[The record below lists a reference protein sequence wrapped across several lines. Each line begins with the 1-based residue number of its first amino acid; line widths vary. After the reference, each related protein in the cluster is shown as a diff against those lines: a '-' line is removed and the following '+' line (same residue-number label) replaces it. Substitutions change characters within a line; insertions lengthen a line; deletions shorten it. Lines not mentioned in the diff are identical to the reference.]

1 VGEGWTLQDLTAE
14 MARRGD
20 HPAVVS
26 VRASVVSVE
35 SHADLAE
42 ATQRLAGGMLAAGLR
57 SGDPVVILGP
67 NSLAWIVVRLAL
79 GLAGAL
85 PVPLDDVGSREETA
99 AQVRQSG
106 ARWAF
111 AAEGHVPLLKSS
123 LPPESRLFLLDGG
136 EGRAGVE
143 LPGWRGLLA
152 AELGPLPKVD
162 PESPAVL
169 VYTSGTTGAAK
180 SFTLSYRNLW
190 ANVGAI
196 AAARVIGSD
205 DRLLLPLPLHH
216 IYPQVVGLLTPLAS
230 GATVLLP
237 EGASGPQIAQ
247 ALALGGATGVVGVPR
262 LYAALL
268 DAIEARIRGRGRVAA
283 AFFQGVLRLSIWARR
298 RLGLDLGH
306 ILFRPVRARL
316 GPRLRLLVSGGA
328 RIEPELAWRL
338 VGLGFELR
346 SGYGL
351 AETASTFTGNLPGR
365 ERLGSEGRPF
375 QGGELRIA
383 GPDQTGHGEIELRG
397 PSLFSGYRDNDAA
410 NREAFTADGW
420 FRTGDLGRLDAD
432 GFLHVVGRVKE
443 QIVLGGGKKVDAERL
458 ETLYGHSRFIREIAV
473 LERGGA
479 LVGLVNPDLEAV
491 RTAGLTRVEDAVRVA
506 LREQA
511 VDLAPWERLAGFA
524 IVAVPLPRTRL
535 GKYRRFLLPAI
546 YEAAL
551 TGRPRAPTPLSPAD
565 EVLLAMPRAQAALD
579 FLRERYPG
587 RASDLDSSL
596 ALDLGLDSLEWMS
609 LSIEI
614 ERRFAVSLPEDAL
627 TRFDCVRDLVRA
639 LAEAPGQPVAFDRAA
654 EIKRWLTPPSI
665 LGSAVARAVLGANQ
679 ALMRIF
685 FGLRVAGLEHLPDAG
700 PFVIVANHRS
710 DLDPLVIAAA
720 LSTRLRAR
728 TRWGGEVS
736 RLFRSRLSRWLCRQ
750 LRVFPVDERQPAR
763 TLALARAVLER
774 GEGLVWFPEAWRS
787 PDGELQRFLPGIGL
801 ILQDRTLPVLPVRLF
816 GTFEAMPRAHRWP
829 RLVRL
834 RLRLGEPLL
843 PAELER
849 MGQGPD
855 AASRIADALQRRV
868 AELSDAEP

>member
-1 VGEGWTLQDLTAE
+1 VGDGWTLQDLMAE
-14 MARRGD
+14 MTRRGD

-26 VRASVVSVE
+26 VRAGAVSTE
-35 SHADLAE
+35 SHAGLAD
-42 ATQRLAGGMLAAGLR
+42 AAQRLASGLLAAGLR
-57 SGDPVVILGP
+57 PEDPVVILGP
-67 NSLAWIVVRLAL
+67 NSLDWIVVRLAL

-85 PVPLDDVGSREETA
+85 PVPLDDIGSREETA
-99 AQVRQSG
+99 AQARQSG

-111 AAEGHVPLLKSS
+111 TTEGHVPLLKSS
-123 LPPESRLFLLDGG
+123 LPPDSRLFLLNGKGTG
-136 EGRAGVE
+136 EHG
-143 LPGWRGLLA
+143 LPYLRGLLA
-152 AELGPLPKVD
+152 AEPGPLPKID

-190 ANVGAI
+190 ANIGAI

-268 DAIEARIRGRGRVAA
+268 DAIEARIRARGGAA
-283 AFFQGVLRLSIWARR
+283 AMLFHIALRLSIWTRR
-298 RLGLDLGH
+298 QLGFDLGH
-306 ILFRPVRARL
+306 ILFRPMRARL
-316 GPRLRLLVSGGA
+316 GRRLRLLVSGGA
-328 RIEPELAWRL
+328 RIEPDLAWRL
-338 VGLGFELR
+338 AGLGFELR

-351 AETASTFTGNLPGR
+351 AETASTFTGNLPER

-383 GPDQTGHGEIELRG
+383 RPDETGHGEIELRG
-397 PSLFSGYRDNDAA
+397 PSVFSGYRDNDAA

-432 GFLHVVGRVKE
+432 GFLHVVGRLKE
-443 QIVLGGGKKVDAERL
+443 QIVLGGGKKVDAEWL
-458 ETLYGHSRFIREIAV
+458 ETHYGRSRFIHEIAV

-479 LVGLVNPDLEAV
+479 LVGLVHPDLEAV

-524 IVAVPLPRTRL
+524 IVAVQLPRTRL

-551 TGRPRAPTPLSPAD
+551 TGRPRASTPLSPAD
-565 EVLLAMPRAQAALD
+565 EALLAMPRARAAWD

-627 TRFDCVRDLVRA
+627 TRFDRVRDLVLA
-639 LAEAPGQPVAFDRAA
+639 LAEARGGAAAFDLTT
-654 EIKRWLTPPSI
+654 EVERWLGRPGIFGSI
-665 LGSAVARAVLGANQ
+665 VAGVMLGTNR
-679 ALMRIF
+679 ALMQVLFR
-685 FGLRVAGLEHLPDAG
+685 LRVAGLEHLPDAG

-710 DLDPLVIAAA
+710 DLDPLVVAAT

-736 RLFRSRLSRWLCRQ
+736 RLFRSSLSRWLCRQ
-750 LRVFPVDERQPAR
+750 LRIFPVDERQPSR
-763 TLALARAVLER
+763 TLALACAVLER

-787 PDGELQRFLPGIGL
+787 PDGELQRFLPGIGR
-801 ILQDRTLPVLPVRLF
+801 ILENRTLPVVPARLF
-816 GTFEAMPRAHRWP
+816 GTFEAMPRAQRWP

-834 RLRLGEPLL
+834 RLRFGEPLL
-843 PAELER
+843 PVELER
-849 MGQGPD
+849 MGRGPD
-855 AASRIADALQRRV
+855 AASRIADALQHRV
-868 AELSDAEP
+868 AELGDVAT

>member
-1 VGEGWTLQDLTAE
+1 MGDGWTLQDLMAE
-14 MARRGD
+14 MAGRGD

-26 VRASVVSVE
+26 VRAGAVSAE
-35 SHADLAE
+35 SHAGLAE
-42 ATQRLAGGMLAAGLR
+42 TAQRLASGMLAAGLR
-57 SGDPVVILGP
+57 PRDSVVILGP
-67 NSLAWIVVRLAL
+67 NSLAWIVIRLAL

-85 PVPLDDVGSREETA
+85 PVPLDDIGAREETA
-99 AQVRQSG
+99 AQARQSG

-111 AAEGHVPLLKSS
+111 VTEGHAPLLKSS
-123 LPPESRLFLLDGG
+123 LPPDSRLFLLDGEGTG
-136 EGRAGVE
+136 EPG
-143 LPGWRGLLA
+143 LPQWRRLLA
-152 AELGPLPKVD
+152 AERGPLPKID
-162 PESPAVL
+162 PQAPAVL

-190 ANVGAI
+190 ANIGAI

-216 IYPQVVGLLTPLAS
+216 IYPQVVGLLTSLAS

-268 DAIEARIRGRGRVAA
+268 DAIEARIRARGRAA
-283 AFFQGVLRLSIWARR
+283 AALFHGALRLSIWTRR
-298 RLGLDLGH
+298 RLGFDLGR
-306 ILFRPVRARL
+306 ILFRRVRAGL
-316 GPRLRLLVSGGA
+316 GRRLRLLVSGGA
-328 RIEPELAWRL
+328 RIEPDVAWRL
-338 VGLGFELR
+338 AGLGFELR

-383 GPDQTGHGEIELRG
+383 RLDETGHGEIELRG
-397 PSLFSGYRDNDAA
+397 PSVFSGYRDNEAA

-458 ETLYGHSRFIREIAV
+458 ETRYGRSRFIREIAV

-479 LVGLVNPDLEAV
+479 LVGLVNPDLDAV

-524 IVAVPLPRTRL
+524 IVSVALPRTRL
-535 GKYRRFLLPAI
+535 GKYRRFLLPPI

-551 TGRPRAPTPLSPAD
+551 TGQPRAPAPLSPAD
-565 EVLLAMPRAQAALD
+565 EALLAAPRARAAWD
-579 FLRERYPG
+579 FLRERYLG

-627 TRFDCVRDLVRA
+627 VRFDRVRDLVRA
-639 LAEAPGQPVAFDRAA
+639 LAEARGGGLAFDRAT
-654 EIKRWLTPPSI
+654 EIERWLAPPSI
-665 LGSAVARAVLGANQ
+665 LGSAVARSILGANHT
-679 ALMRIF
+679 LMHAF
-685 FGLRVAGLEHLPDAG
+685 FRLRVAGLEHLPDAG

-710 DLDPLVIAAA
+710 DLDPLVVAAA
-720 LSTRLRAR
+720 LSARLRAR

-736 RLFRSRLSRWLCRQ
+736 RLFRSGLSRWLCRQ
-750 LRVFPVDERQPAR
+750 LRIFPVDERQPSR
-763 TLALARAVLER
+763 TLALACAVLER
-774 GEGLVWFPEAWRS
+774 GEALVWFPEAWRS
-787 PDGELQRFLPGIGL
+787 PDGELQRFLPGIGR
-801 ILQDRTLPVLPVRLF
+801 ILENRTLPVVPARLF

-834 RLRLGEPLL
+834 RIRFGEPLP

-849 MGQGPD
+849 MGKGPD
-855 AASRIADALQRRV
+855 VASRIADALQHRV
-868 AELSDAEP
+868 AELGDIAT

>member
-1 VGEGWTLQDLTAE
+1 VGDGWTLQDLLAE

-20 HPAVVS
+20 HPAIVS
-26 VRASVVSVE
+26 VRAGAVSTE
-35 SHADLAE
+35 SYAGLAQT
-42 ATQRLAGGMLAAGLR
+42 AQRLAGGMLAAGIR
-57 SGDPVVILGP
+57 PGDPVVILGP
-67 NSLAWIVVRLAL
+67 NSLDWILVRLAL

-85 PVPLDDVGSREETA
+85 PVPLDDIGSREETA
-99 AQVRQSG
+99 AQARQSG

-111 AAEGHVPLLKSS
+111 VADAHVPLLKSS
-123 LPPESRLFLLDGG
+123 LPPDGRLFLLDG
-136 EGRAGVE
+136 EGRGE
-143 LPGWRGLLA
+143 SGLPHWRQLLT
-152 AELGPLPKVD
+152 AEPGPLPKID
-162 PESPAVL
+162 PQVPAVL

-180 SFTLSYRNLW
+180 SFTLSYSNMW
-190 ANVGAI
+190 ANIGAI
-196 AAARVIGSD
+196 AAARVIGSN

-230 GATVLLP
+230 GAAVLLP
-237 EGASGPQIAQ
+237 EGVSGPQIAQ

-268 DAIEARIRGRGRVAA
+268 DAIEARVQARGRVAT
-283 AFFQGVLRLSIWARR
+283 AFFHAALRLSIWTRR
-298 RLGLDLGH
+298 WLGFDLGR
-306 ILFRPVRARL
+306 ILFRPLRARL
-316 GPRLRLLVSGGA
+316 GRRLRLLVSGGA
-328 RIEPELAWRL
+328 RIEPDLAWRL
-338 VGLGFELR
+338 AGLGFELR

-375 QGGELRIA
+375 QGGELRILR
-383 GPDQTGHGEIELRG
+383 PDETGHGEIELRG
-397 PSLFSGYRDNDAA
+397 PSVFSGYRDNEAA

-432 GFLHVVGRVKE
+432 GFLHVVGRLKE

-458 ETLYGHSRFIREIAV
+458 ETHYGRSRFIREVAV
-473 LERGGA
+473 LERAGA
-479 LVGLVNPDLEAV
+479 LVGLVIPDLEAV
-491 RTAGLTRVEDAVRVA
+491 RAAGLTRVEDAVRVA
-506 LREQA
+506 LREEA
-511 VDLAPWERLAGFA
+511 VELAPWERLAGFA

-551 TGRPRAPTPLSPAD
+551 TGRPRAPAPLSPAD
-565 EVLLAMPRAQAALD
+565 EALLATPRARAAWD

-587 RASDLDSSL
+587 RASDLDASL

-614 ERRFAVSLPEDAL
+614 ERRFSVSLPEDAL
-627 TRFDCVRDLVRA
+627 TRFDRARDLVRA
-639 LAEAPGQPVAFDRAA
+639 LAEPRGEGVAFDRAA
-654 EIKRWLTPPSI
+654 EIERWLGPPSVF
-665 LGSAVARAVLGANQ
+665 GSAVARSILGANQ
-679 ALMRIF
+679 ALMQVF

-700 PFVIVANHRS
+700 PFVIAANHRS
-710 DLDPLVIAAA
+710 DLDPLVVAAA

-736 RLFRSRLSRWLCRQ
+736 RLFRSSLSRWLCRQ
-750 LRVFPVDERQPAR
+750 LRIFPVDERQPAR
-763 TLALARAVLER
+763 TLALARAVLDR

-787 PDGELQRFLPGIGL
+787 PDGELQRFLPGIGR
-801 ILQDRTLPVLPVRLF
+801 ILEDRTLPVLPARLF
-816 GTFEAMPRAHRWP
+816 GTFEAMPRAQRWP

-834 RLRLGEPLL
+834 RLRFGKPLQ

-849 MGQGPD
+849 MGEGPD

-868 AELSDAEP
+868 ADLGDVAT